1 MVDEVKQKAY
11 IEFKEEVGTRASCE
25 GDYFHVIVG
34 KISAGE
40 QELKVDFGKILLKPL
55 KSTIIPE
62 GLGRCNLENARKVP
76 GIYVV
81 KAGIKYGELTA
92 EIYKEKEI
100 SEPILARLKDN
111 LDIIQDGKIVPNP
124 ETKVAEPAV
133 QPKKLVIDISTKTKE
148 EPKEPTIADTP
159 TEETPELT
167 EHVYSKKKRVSKKK

>member
-25 GDYFHVIVG
+25 GDYFHVIAG
-34 KISAGE
+34 KLPNGE
-40 QELKVDFGKILLKPL
+40 QELKVDFGKILMKPL

-62 GLGRCNLENARKVP
+62 GLQRCNLENARKVL

-81 KAGIKYGELTA
+81 RAGIKYGELTS
-92 EIYKEKEI
+92 EIYKEKEV
-100 SEPILARLKDN
+100 SEPILARLIDN

-124 ETKVAEPAV
+124 EKKVAEPAV
-133 QPKKLVIDISTKTKE
+133 QPKKLVIDVSTKTKE

-159 TEETPELT
+159 TEEPELT